1 MLVKDSEIP
10 FPYFYYMTAVL
21 CNHYFFKEKAAS
33 IKIPTFDESEI
44 VKIYES
50 KVGSSPNL
58 ASQF

>member
-10 FPYFYYMTAVL
+10 FPYFYYMAAVL

-50 KVGSSPNL
+50 KVGSSPN
-58 ASQF
+58 

>member
-1 MLVKDSEIP
+1 MKFLFHI
-10 FPYFYYMTAVL
+10 FIIWLLYYVIIIS
-21 CNHYFFKEKAAS
+21 YFKEKAAS